1 MDKLTLSMLDILK
14 GMRYYQAVTEPK
26 DWGPVETEALRAFQ
40 LSLQHG
46 SVDTTGAAPVGR
58 YNMDNV
64 VFDKKVL
71 RIKDGQYYLEDAATE
86 PAAVETPD
94 ATAPKAVPKLPPV
107 KQVVVPV
114 TKAAP
119 SVAVSEVAD
128 TPTVPSGPVISEPL
142 TQPEDQ

>member
-1 MDKLTLSMLDILK
+1 MNKLTLSMLNILK
-14 GMRYYQAVTEPK
+14 GLRYYQAVTEPK
-26 DWGPVETEALRAFQ
+26 AWGPVETESLRAFQ

-86 PAAVETPD
+86 PAAAETPD

-119 SVAVSEVAD
+119 SVAVSDVAD

>member
-1 MDKLTLSMLDILK
+1 MDKLTLSMLNILK

>member
-142 TQPEDQ
+142 TQPED

>member
-1 MDKLTLSMLDILK
+1 MDKLTLSMLNILK
-14 GMRYYQAVTEPK
+14 GLRYYQAVTEPK

>member
-1 MDKLTLSMLDILK
+1 MDKLTLSMLNILK
-14 GMRYYQAVTEPK
+14 GLRYYQAVTEPK
-26 DWGPVETEALRAFQ
+26 DWGPLDTEALRAFQ

-114 TKAAP
+114 AKAAP

>member
-1 MDKLTLSMLDILK
+1 MDKLTLSMLNILK

-26 DWGPVETEALRAFQ
+26 AWGPVETEALRAFQ
-40 LSLQHG
+40 LSLPHG
-46 SVDTTGAAPVGR
+46 LVDTTGAAPVGR

-86 PAAVETPD
+86 PAAAETPD

>member
-1 MDKLTLSMLDILK
+1 MDKLTLSMLNILK

-142 TQPEDQ
+142 TQPED

>member
-1 MDKLTLSMLDILK
+1 MDKLTLSMLNILK
-14 GMRYYQAVTEPK
+14 SLRYYQAVTEPK
-26 DWGPVETEALRAFQ
+26 AWGPVETEALRAFQ
-40 LSLQHG
+40 LSLQPG

-86 PAAVETPD
+86 PAAAETD

-114 TKAAP
+114 TKAAS

-142 TQPEDQ
+142 TQQEDQ

>member
-1 MDKLTLSMLDILK
+1 MDKLTLSMLNILK
-14 GMRYYQAVTEPK
+14 GLRYYQAVTEPK
-26 DWGPVETEALRAFQ
+26 TWGPVETEALRAFQ
-40 LSLQHG
+40 LSLQNG

-58 YNMDNV
+58 YSMDNV
-64 VFDKKVL
+64 VFGKKVL

-86 PAAVETPD
+86 PAAAEMG
-94 ATAPKAVPKLPPV
+94 ATASKAVPKLPPV
-107 KQVVVPV
+107 KHVVVPV

>member
-1 MDKLTLSMLDILK
+1 
-14 GMRYYQAVTEPK
+14 
-26 DWGPVETEALRAFQ
+26 
-40 LSLQHG
+40 
-46 SVDTTGAAPVGR
+46 
-58 YNMDNV
+58 MDNV

-86 PAAVETPD
+86 PAAAETPD

-142 TQPEDQ
+142 TQQEDQ